1 MVARPEAGRSGR
13 DYDAQPGAAGRAG
26 GGIGVPTA
34 PTISNELSY
43 RALTRH
49 LLPECGFEFVEQ
61 DCLYLELRLRNLFN
75 RDRVTDF
82 LQRQGNR
89 AEYVPT
95 MRLMF
100 PLGRYAP
107 WVAMGLI
114 VVARKPR
121 GARS

>member
-1 MVARPEAGRSGR
+1 MTT
-13 DYDAQPGAAGRAG
+13 AG
-26 GGIGVPTA
+26 GSRAAVITTPNRERLVALADGMESPYS
-34 PTISNELSY
+34 PDHLNELSY

-100 PLGRYAP
+100 PLGRDAP

-121 GARS
+121 GARP